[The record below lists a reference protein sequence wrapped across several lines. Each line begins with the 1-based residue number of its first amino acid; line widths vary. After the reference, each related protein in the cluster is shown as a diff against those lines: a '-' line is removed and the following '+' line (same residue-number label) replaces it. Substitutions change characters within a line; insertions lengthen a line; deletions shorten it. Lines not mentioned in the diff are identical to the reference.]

1 MAKSIMQTEREC
13 YICAKLGFHTY
24 KNLEEHHFLHGRSL
38 RRLAEADGLKAFLC
52 PYHHREVHS
61 ADSKWDKELQREAQI
76 RYMEYYEKSEDEFR
90 ERYIKSR
97 L

>member
-1 MAKSIMQTEREC
+1 MPKSIMQDEREC

-24 KNLEEHHFLHGRSL
+24 KNLEEHHFIPGIA
-38 RRLAEADGLKAFLC
+38 RRALSEADGLKAYLC

-61 ADSKWDKELQREAQI
+61 SGSKWMPELKKEAQI
-76 RYMEYYEKSEDEFR
+76 RYMEYYEKGVDEWIK
-90 ERYIKSR
+90 RYGKSF